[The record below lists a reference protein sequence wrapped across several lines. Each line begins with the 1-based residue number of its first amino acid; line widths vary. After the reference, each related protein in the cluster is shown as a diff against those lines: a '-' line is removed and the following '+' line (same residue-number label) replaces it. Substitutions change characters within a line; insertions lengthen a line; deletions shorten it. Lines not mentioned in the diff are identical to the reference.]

1 MRPIEPISFQP
12 KVVKSKETLIEE
24 FHKYL
29 DKITE
34 SLKTSAPKSELP
46 EALPISARKKEV
58 EEPKAF
64 FPRPKVERHDGERP
78 KPSAEQHI
86 KEKAEEK
93 SVKPKKSDENNK
105 DVAVVGKEQADVKQ
119 KEDQPK
125 EDVESVVQE
134 VVAHESVEEEVD
146 QLVGVYPVD
155 IQEIE
160 GLEAVKQVENVELL
174 DESAV
179 TFVPVLSE
187 DPSKEVAQEIVELPG
202 EEVVIDESGADPQQ
216 QFSANLDPTKV
227 IEEPIESLPI
237 EIKEIVSEFLEQ
249 KLDQKDLSSP
259 EKEVKPSI
267 PEVSDILVSDVR
279 AESAKDLA
287 PELTPPGLLI
297 SNLIHSNLMISGA
310 LLASGNSQ
318 SNRSADEAKPN
329 SIAISAPAVES
340 SRGEKKSASRIVRI
354 PPALEARTLKRV
366 EQVLSEVATAKE
378 TKSLSFRLDP
388 PSLGSVKV
396 DISLKDGALHARI
409 VPESSA
415 VGNFLREQAHELV
428 ISLRKLG
435 LNVEKVAVSIGSETE
450 QRATEERAPR
460 QRKGK
465 SGSQE
470 HHEPK
475 ENKGSDLDHWVA

>member
-46 EALPISARKKEV
+46 EVLPFAAKKREV

-64 FPRPKVERHDGERP
+64 FPRPIRYDGEKP
-78 KPSAEQHI
+78 KPSAEQNV
-86 KEKAEEK
+86 KEKVDEK
-93 SVKPKKSDENNK
+93 SVKSKKNDEKNQ

-119 KEDQPK
+119 KDENSKDEVKLDETATQ
-125 EDVESVVQE
+125 ESAE
-134 VVAHESVEEEVD
+134 PEKEVD
-146 QLVGVYPVD
+146 QLVSVSPLD

-160 GLEAVKQVENVELL
+160 LPGEVIEAQAVEFSN
-174 DESAV
+174 ESGAIV
-179 TFVPVLSE
+179 VPVVSE
-187 DPSKEVAQEIVELPG
+187 DLPKDEVQEVVELPI
-202 EEVVIDESGADPQQ
+202 EEAVIEESGVDLQQ
-216 QFSANLDPTKV
+216 QYTANLDPTKV
-227 IEEPIESLPI
+227 IEEPVESLPT

-249 KLDQKDLSSP
+249 KLDQKDPISP
-259 EKEVKPSI
+259 EIESKQSLQ
-267 PEVSDILVSDVR
+267 SDILVSDVR
-279 AESAKDLA
+279 ADSAKESL

-318 SNRSADEAKPN
+318 ANRSADEVKTN
-329 SIAISAPAVES
+329 SIVISTPGVES
-340 SRGEKKSASRIVRI
+340 SKGDKKSASRIVRI

-450 QRATEERAPR
+450 QRAAEERAPR
-460 QRKGK
+460 QRNGK
-465 SGSQE
+465 SRAHE

-475 ENKGSDLDHWVA
+475 EEKGSDLDHWVA